1 MATTKRTSTRAAAP
15 VRPATKARKAVA
27 PAKGRAAGESMTL
40 AEVMRT
46 LEAAGTAQTK
56 KTFLRHGAT
65 EPVFGVLF
73 RDLKVLLKR
82 IRVDHDLALALWATG
97 NFDARNLAVKIV
109 DPAKMK
115 PSDLDR
121 WAKESTVAMCTGYV
135 AAVASEGPHGLSRA
149 EAWLVAKDPVQRAM
163 GWSLVAMLAMRDESV
178 PSAWFTARLKEL
190 EGSVATATNMQ
201 RGTMNQALIS
211 IGCRDRALRAAA
223 LAAAKRLGPIEVD
236 HGDTACETP
245 VASASIEKAW
255 AHSLSKGFE
264 SPAAHERSR
273 ESMRLRC

>member
-1 MATTKRTSTRAAAP
+1 MATKKRSPQRASVPAKPAAKGGKRAPAAKRAAARTP
-15 VRPATKARKAVA
+15 
-27 PAKGRAAGESMTL
+27 MTL
-40 AEVMRT
+40 AEVMRA
-46 LEAAGTAQTK
+46 LEAAGSAQTK
-56 KTFLRHGAT
+56 KTFLRHGAK

-73 RDLKVLLKR
+73 SALKVLHKR
-82 IRVDHDLALALWATG
+82 IGVDHDLALALWATG

-109 DPAKMK
+109 DPARMK
-115 PSDLDR
+115 PAELDR

-149 EAWLVAKDPVQRAM
+149 EAWLAAKDPVQRAM
-163 GWSLVAMLAMRDESV
+163 GWSLVAMLAMRDETV
-178 PSAWFTARLKEL
+178 PSAWFTARLQEL
-190 EGSVATATNMQ
+190 EGAIATATNMQ

-211 IGCRDRALRAAA
+211 IGCRDKALRAAA

-255 AHSLSKGFE
+255 AHSLSKGFA